1 MFIDRAG
8 AEPAAGLAPR
18 LGTASQLGQLAPP
31 LGLRRSVPSVRG
43 GRDNPTRLRRATRSP
58 LLLGPEQ
65 ARVSA
70 WGLRPSVLGTVGARL
85 RVGEV
90 EADGAFSSARCARLG
105 ARTTSAK
112 PLASGLPAAAAPRTR
127 SPPQPPS
134 VTGCPPV
141 RGGRAAAPYPAP
153 YPATPVLG
161 RGPAPPQMP
170 LRGRVSPVDGLSG
183 PRQYR
188 DEGPPPL
195 GRQRGLHGFWRCRP
209 PSVTGFRPAE
219 VRRGRGGRPR
229 RHLWPGQRP

>member
-1 MFIDRAG
+1 MCGEMFISMSRCRACGGADAPPWHRIAARAG
-8 AEPAAGLAPR
+8 SRLRWGSGARCPRCDAG
-18 LGTASQLGQLAPP
+18 G
-31 LGLRRSVPSVRG
+31 
-43 GRDNPTRLRRATRSP
+43 DNPTRIRRATRSP

-112 PLASGLPAAAAPRTR
+112 PLASGPPPPLRSVALPQT
-127 SPPQPPS
+127 PPS
-134 VTGCPPV
+134 TAPFGHGRPPL
-141 RGGRAAAPYPAP
+141 GPGRAAPPP
-153 YPATPVLG
+153 PATFVLG

-170 LRGRVSPVDGLSG
+170 LRGRVRPVDGLLG

-195 GRQRGLHGFWRCRP
+195 GRQRGLHGF
-209 PSVTGFRPAE
+209 
-219 VRRGRGGRPR
+219 
-229 RHLWPGQRP
+229 